1 MLEVSKNDPEALKPK
16 EGEGSADKNIG
27 KAFEKEGEHI
37 A

>member
-1 MLEVSKNDPEALKPK
+1 MLEVSKNDPEIQKPK
-16 EGEGSADKNIG
+16 EGEGSADNNLG